1 MVATLTEE
9 KKNVLQFLFRL
20 LFFHIFIVITHRY
33 NLFESY
39 DASDRTMNTSS
50 THIVYRKIM
59 IVFLYLFSLLRSAVC
74 KNHKQPQCIEKC
86 VRNESLKA
94 KRNQDA
100 TLCVQDSFLFQ
111 YHMVF
116 SSLYCSAA
124 LILDTRN
131 SYFQRRHTLSIK
143 G

>member
-1 MVATLTEE
+1 MCYSFYFVSFSFTFLLLLHIDIIYLKVMMCLTERWTHH
-9 KKNVLQFLFRL
+9 L
-20 LFFHIFIVITHRY
+20 HISYIVK
-33 NLFESY
+33 LWSF
-39 DASDRTMNTSS
+39 
-50 THIVYRKIM
+50 
-59 IVFLYLFSLLRSAVC
+59 FLYLFSLLRSAVC

-143 G
+143 GWN